1 MRFIHQHD
9 DIVPGGEHRVL
20 FTPVIAELMDQG
32 ENEGFVG
39 LQIVPQLLT
48 VLRLAFLFLPNH
60 FRLYKILVD
69 LVIQVFAIG
78 DDQECEIARDLAPNL
93 AGEEHHGK
101 GFAGTLGMPEHAK
114 LALQLR
120 PVLYRFYQVV
130 HSEIL
135 VVFGNDLVLLIA
147 EHDEVFYVVDQP
159 AFLQQ
164 AVDEIPDRAFA
175 HRTGFLQ
182 SLTVG
187 PFLLGVHLQPLEEM
201 IVGGVEGAE
210 PCLQPVGQHADLIE
224 RKQVRDIPQVVL
236 QVVVIGLLH
245 LDDAVFQLNKHHGQ
259 AVDKNQHVRA
269 TPVDASLY
277 PHLGNGGEGVALRA
291 VKIDQ
296 LHKIKI
302 LFAVAAEADFD
313 AVADLVVVLV
323 IGGRHIRGA
332 EIPAEV
338 AGDLLQ
344 LFAGYIWI

>member
-1 MRFIHQHD
+1 MKYRTELSPT
-9 DIVPGGEHRVL
+9 VP
-20 FTPVIAELMDQG
+20 
-32 ENEGFVG
+32 
-39 LQIVPQLLT
+39 
-48 VLRLAFLFLPNH
+48 
-60 FRLYKILVD
+60 
-69 LVIQVFAIG
+69 
-78 DDQECEIARDLAPNL
+78 
-93 AGEEHHGK
+93 
-101 GFAGTLGMPEHAK
+101 
-114 LALQLR
+114 
-120 PVLYRFYQVV
+120 
-130 HSEIL
+130 
-135 VVFGNDLVLLIA
+135 
-147 EHDEVFYVVDQP
+147 
-159 AFLQQ
+159 
-164 AVDEIPDRAFA
+164 
-175 HRTGFLQ
+175 GFLQ

-277 PHLGNGGEGVALRA
+277 PHLGNGGEGVVLRA